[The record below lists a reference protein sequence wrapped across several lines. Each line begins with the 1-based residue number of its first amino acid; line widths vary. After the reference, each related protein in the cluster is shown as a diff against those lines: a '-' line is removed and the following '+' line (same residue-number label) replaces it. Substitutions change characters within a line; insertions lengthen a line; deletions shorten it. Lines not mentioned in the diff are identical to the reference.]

1 MLISVSL
8 EILTLNSLFLLLSFF
23 SDPSSIFDNKMF
35 AYLKDIDQ
43 SHLNYLNL
51 IIVFSSIFLLKT
63 ILSIIIIYKENS
75 FINNSRAEISND
87 FFKGY
92 MYMPRIF
99 HLRTNISE
107 TTKNITT
114 EIDVFIA
121 ALFSVSTITLEI
133 FVLIGLV
140 VFLFFVNFQITL
152 LSFLSLFLFSILLS
166 YLNTK
171 KILNLGKER
180 VKLTQIRLKNIL
192 EGLSGAKIFTLTG
205 SQNKLIEDFK
215 ITNNQLAKNNII
227 NSFRNGIP
235 RPLFELFILL
245 LVMIF
250 LIFFLKNDTSLKNL
264 IPTLGVFLTAAYRLA
279 PSFGKILT
287 NIQKFQ
293 YNIAA
298 AKKLYIDKEKFKS
311 QTNKKKFTNKKVSF
325 KKEINIKNLSF
336 TYDKNLKNEKNFVL
350 KNVNFLIKTYQK
362 IGIVG
367 ESGSGKSTLLDL
379 LMGISDPQFGEILV
393 DDTNLNEIKDNWY
406 KKIGCVPQEVFILDD
421 SLKKNIAFG
430 LPDDQ
435 IDEDKVLRAIDLAN
449 LSKLKENLKYGIDNL
464 VGDKGSRLSGGQRQR
479 IGIARA
485 LYNNPTILFFDEAT
499 NSLDVETEKKI
510 IDEIFNKQI
519 NKTIIF
525 VSHKKENLKYCDC
538 IYEVKEK
545 KLIKI
550 N

>member
-1 MLISVSL
+1 
-8 EILTLNSLFLLLSFF
+8 
-23 SDPSSIFDNKMF
+23 
-35 AYLKDIDQ
+35 
-43 SHLNYLNL
+43 
-51 IIVFSSIFLLKT
+51 
-63 ILSIIIIYKENS
+63 
-75 FINNSRAEISND
+75 
-87 FFKGY
+87 
-92 MYMPRIF
+92 MPRIF

-121 ALFSVSTITLEI
+121 ALLSVSTITLEI

-140 VFLFFVNFQITL
+140 VFLFFVNYQITL

-205 SQNKLIEDFK
+205 SQNKLIDDFK

-245 LVMIF
+245 LVAF
-250 LIFFLKNDTSLKNL
+250 FFIFFIKNGTSLKNL

-311 QTNKKKFTNKKVSF
+311 QTNKKKFTNKVSF

-350 KNVNFLIKTYQK
+350 KNVNFLIKTNQK

-379 LMGISDPQFGEILV
+379 LMGISEPQSGEILV

-525 VSHKKENLKYCDC
+525 VSHKKENLKYCDS

>member
-1 MLISVSL
+1 MKYYNQLNNILSYKQKKSFVILIFLMLISVSL
-8 EILTLNSLFLLLSFF
+8 AILTLNSLFLLLSFF

-51 IIVFSSIFLLKT
+51 IIVFSFIFLLKT
-63 ILSIIIIYKENS
+63 ILSITIIYKENS

-114 EIDVFIA
+114 EIDVFMA
-121 ALFSVSTITLEI
+121 ALLSVSTITLEI

-140 VFLFFVNFQITL
+140 VFLFFVNYQITL

-205 SQNKLIEDFK
+205 SQNKLIDDFK

-245 LVMIF
+245 LVAF
-250 LIFFLKNDTSLKNL
+250 FFIFFIKNGTSLKNL

-311 QTNKKKFTNKKVSF
+311 QTNK
-325 KKEINIKNLSF
+325 E
-336 TYDKNLKNEKNFVL
+336 
-350 KNVNFLIKTYQK
+350 
-362 IGIVG
+362 
-367 ESGSGKSTLLDL
+367 
-379 LMGISDPQFGEILV
+379 PQSGEILV

-525 VSHKKENLKYCDC
+525 VSHKKENLKYCDS